1 VESRRP
7 RRGRPAVGHQPATA
21 EGENGKVAPTALTMA
36 ERCILKAIIAD
47 SGWANRIFVELPPD
61 RFTTSEGKMLA
72 SAIAERLSEGDG
84 IDWNKLSEAVSGTD
98 AERLLSELTVEESGP
113 DSSEQAVKDCI
124 GKLNR
129 HWKSLRMKEL
139 ATLVEKGKIHS
150 GSEEFSEYWRLVQEL
165 HNKI

>member
-1 VESRRP
+1 VP
-7 RRGRPAVGHQPATA
+7 RRGRPAAGQQPAAT

-47 SGWANRIFVELPPD
+47 SGWADKVFIELPPD
-61 RFTTSEGKMLA
+61 RFTTSEGKTLA
-72 SAIAERLSEGDG
+72 SAIADRLGEGDG
-84 IDWNKLSEAVSGTD
+84 IAWNKLSEAVAGTD

-113 DSSEQAVKDCI
+113 DSSEQAVYDCI

-139 ATLVEKGKIHS
+139 AALVEKGEIHS
-150 GSEEFSEYWRLVQEL
+150 ASEEFAEYWRLVQEL
-165 HNKI
+165 HNRI